1 MRAFRAMKRI
11 FDSIQTAPRKKQ
23 RKTRKKPGGIHSLE
37 RMITTMSDTLNIG
50 HDKLLIRI

>member
-11 FDSIQTAPRKKQ
+11 FDSNSNCAAQKAAKNPQ
-23 RKTRKKPGGIHSLE
+23 KPGGIHSLE

>member
-37 RMITTMSDTLNIG
+37 RMITIMFDTLNIG